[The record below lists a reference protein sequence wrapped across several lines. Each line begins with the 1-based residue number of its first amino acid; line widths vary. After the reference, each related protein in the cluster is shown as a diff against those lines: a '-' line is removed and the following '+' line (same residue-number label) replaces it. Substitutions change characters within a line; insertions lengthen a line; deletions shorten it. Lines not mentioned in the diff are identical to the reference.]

1 MRNAEVRSAFF
12 WNVLFNIMYII
23 FKLCHCLQTD
33 FYNIDY
39 IFRQIKM
46 NVNLCKK
53 FTYLKFLSYIC
64 SVKFGEKTQ

>member
-1 MRNAEVRSAFF
+1 
-12 WNVLFNIMYII
+12 MYII
-23 FKLCHCLQTD
+23 PQKRHYLQKD